1 MFLPVLM
8 AKPLVGLRG
17 LGDRRCF
24 GAEQLQHRRLPQRG
38 ILPPQVE
45 LRLREP
51 VGVGQHFRGQLKEGL
66 GDAELV
72 GDQRLSTAGLSGNE
86 LAEQL
91 RALVSGGG
99 KTFGER
105 YGIVLRLRWSFSFHY
120 GHRVSL
126 RMIILVAAAL
136 MALRTAIRRPCAG
149 GAGALDATDN

>member
-1 MFLPVLM
+1 MFLPILM

-17 LGDRRCF
+17 LGDRRGF

-45 LRLREP
+45 LSLREP
-51 VGVGQHFRGQLKEGL
+51 IGVGQHLRRQLKEGL

-72 GDQRLSTAGLSGNE
+72 GDQRLSPTGLSGNE

-99 KTFGER
+99 ETFGQR

-120 GHRVSL
+120 GHRLSL
-126 RMIILVAAAL
+126 KMIILVATAL
-136 MALRTAIRRPCAG
+136 MAWRTAIRRPCAR
-149 GAGALDATDN
+149 GAAAPDAIDS